1 MNDRICRD
9 PCATQRHAELA
20 RMPSGHADERAMYD
34 RLRRW
39 LCGSGEADEVA
50 LGVGEVGDHQI

>member
-1 MNDRICRD
+1 VIRSADTAEFEPLNALICRD
-9 PCATQRHAELA
+9 PRA
-20 RMPSGHADERAMYD
+20 HADERAMYD
-34 RLRRW
+34 RLGRW